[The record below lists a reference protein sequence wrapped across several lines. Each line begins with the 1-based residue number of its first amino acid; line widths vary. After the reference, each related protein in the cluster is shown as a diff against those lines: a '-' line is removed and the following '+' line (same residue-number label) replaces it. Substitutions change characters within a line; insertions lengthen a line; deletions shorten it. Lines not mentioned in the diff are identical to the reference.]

1 MSDYKSPGKL
11 RYLAF
16 GLLGLALFWAII
28 THSLVAALV
37 RIEPSYALIVRS
49 DDPAALTAL
58 ADRAIDA
65 SNRHQAPGGRTA
77 RFDFKGPTDTSNTP
91 VSSSDTEED
100 AGRREDLRTWASA
113 ILAQEPSHARALLIL
128 GDLKRAAGEEQ
139 NAATLMRASAQRTLR
154 DPVPHAWLINEALK
168 QKDWSLAMRHADIM
182 MSMHERSI
190 RPLTPLIAHLAETQ
204 EASSVVLNAIMNGP
218 TWRTPFLA
226 EMLNTITDA
235 RTPLELLLALKE
247 TPKPPTT
254 DELRSYLSFLIQ
266 RGFFDLAYYTWLQF
280 LSPQQLAMVG
290 PLFNGSFEM
299 QPSGLPFDWQ
309 LPIVGTASVS
319 IARRPGNPSA
329 RALAVNFGHGRVE
342 LGPTSQLLR
351 LRPGRYHVAGEVMG
365 EVVGRRSVRWRVSC
379 LGKQAR
385 HVGES
390 EMFVGEIKDWTAF
403 ALVIDVPETD
413 CAAQTLNLFLDARV
427 PSERLISGTILFDE
441 MSIRREPDIASEA
454 SPSPAP
460 PPQSQPRQR

>member
-1 MSDYKSPGKL
+1 MSDHKSPGKL

-16 GLLGLALFWAII
+16 GFLGVALFWAIV

-37 RIEPSYALIVRS
+37 RIEPSYALMVRS

-65 SNRHQAPGGRTA
+65 SRRHQVPGGRTA

-91 VSSSDTEED
+91 ALPSDTEED

-113 ILAQEPSHARALLIL
+113 ILAQEPGNARALLIL

-139 NAATLMRASAQRTLR
+139 NAGALMRASAQRTLR
-154 DPVPHAWLINEALK
+154 DPVPHAWLINEAIK
-168 QKDWSLAMRHADIM
+168 QKDWPLAVRHADVM

-204 EASSVVLNAIMNGP
+204 EASSVVQDAVMNGP

-226 EMLNTITDA
+226 EMLNAITDA
-235 RTPLELLLALKE
+235 RTPLDLLLTLKE

-254 DELRSYLSFLIQ
+254 DELRTYLVFLIQ

-280 LSPQQLAMVG
+280 LPPQQLAMVG
-290 PLFNGSFEM
+290 PLFNGSFET

-309 LPIVGTASVS
+309 LPVVGTAVVS
-319 IARRPGNPSA
+319 IARRPDKPSS
-329 RALAVNFGHGRVE
+329 RALVVNFGHGRVE

-351 LRPGRYHVAGEVMG
+351 LRPGRYRVSGEVMG
-365 EVVGRRSVRWRVSC
+365 EVLGRRSVRWRVTC
-379 LGKQAR
+379 LGKETR

-403 ALVIDVPETD
+403 ALVIDVPEAD
-413 CAAQTLNLFLDARV
+413 CAAQTLNLFLDARI
-427 PSERLISGTILFDE
+427 PSERLVSGTIWFDE
-441 MSIRREPDIASEA
+441 MSIRRETDIASEA
-454 SPSPAP
+454 SPGPA
-460 PPQSQPRQR
+460 PQSQPRQR